1 MRLTEN
7 RPFHSAKD
15 NNTSV
20 RSNSTAAFLSKQA
33 WILFAALIVLMGA
46 FKVEEELNQGLL
58 SGIALIA
65 LIIFLKTLSKN
76 NV

>member
-1 MRLTEN
+1 
-7 RPFHSAKD
+7 
-15 NNTSV
+15 
-20 RSNSTAAFLSKQA
+20 
-33 WILFAALIVLMGA
+33 MGA